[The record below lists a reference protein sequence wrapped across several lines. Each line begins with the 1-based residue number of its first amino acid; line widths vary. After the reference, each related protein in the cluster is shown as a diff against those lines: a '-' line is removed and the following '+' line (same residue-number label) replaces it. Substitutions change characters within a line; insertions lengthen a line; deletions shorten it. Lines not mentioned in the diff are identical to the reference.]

1 MLFLQNANLNL
12 SFFQRLLCPQCLCG
26 IWFRCLQQF
35 KPCVAT
41 IQLFKAGMSQ
51 TYTKAELLCSPQEWF
66 HPYICVLSLFSLDTI
81 HLPLD
86 QGDNCILKVLWMFK
100 PIFKPINHH
109 VNKAS
114 LGEKNSVSTEGTN
127 RGQLQTVAVRSCVN
141 KLGTKRELKLH
152 TSCNQAWLTKSP
164 VLSFHLICCW
174 PDTDKNHLPPHH
186 RHQWHK
192 PLMFYLLLIPETLLL
207 AWAFTLSSINRNIRI
222 RIRLNGHVHTC
233 KQFNYIWLDLLDL
246 LTCRAKTNTQ
256 WD

>member
-1 MLFLQNANLNL
+1 MDGVTNALIHVFTGFATVLMPKCCQSCNHMHLCSPAITSTQPQKLCIRWMLFLQNTNLNS

-35 KPCVAT
+35 KLCVAT

-51 TYTKAELLCSPQEWF
+51 TYTKAELLCSLQEWF

-114 LGEKNSVSTEGTN
+114 LGKKKQCFN
-127 RGQLQTVAVRSCVN
+127 RGHQQRAVTDCGC
-141 KLGTKRELKLH
+141 KEL
-152 TSCNQAWLTKSP
+152 CEQ
-164 VLSFHLICCW
+164 
-174 PDTDKNHLPPHH
+174 
-186 RHQWHK
+186 
-192 PLMFYLLLIPETLLL
+192 
-207 AWAFTLSSINRNIRI
+207 IRYK
-222 RIRLNGHVHTC
+222 T
-233 KQFNYIWLDLLDL
+233 
-246 LTCRAKTNTQ
+246 RA
-256 WD
+256 